1 MYRITFL
8 LQQRRKKVIFFF
20 FKRKETDPFGK
31 EGQRNEKC
39 TFCCRASIMAPF
51 SGFCSAVVLRYF
63 LRKTKTKCKIYFR
76 QFFLF
81 FFFFIEAVLHS
92 STKVLVEVFFFVQF
106 FSGRQCTIGIPLCH
120 HDDGLSVAVT
130 TTPLLVPRHPII
142 SCCRSGVPR
151 RVPLRTLHADHAT
164 ADARSQVTRLES
176 LRLGLP
182 VGAKGKDGYAGD
194 NSKDRLVYVKCT
206 DFFFYET
213 FARTCCFLFY

>member
-1 MYRITFL
+1 MTERERGRACEWRASSKKKKKKKAVSLTKESSSSVHLSSWMFRSQSAETIHSSSIRPKTNKIKIKKGAL
-8 LQQRRKKVIFFF
+8 LSTNGCTGSHFCCNNIEKKWFSFF

-92 STKVLVEVFFFVQF
+92 STKVLVEVFFFV
-106 FSGRQCTIGIPLCH
+106 
-120 HDDGLSVAVT
+120 
-130 TTPLLVPRHPII
+130 
-142 SCCRSGVPR
+142 
-151 RVPLRTLHADHAT
+151 
-164 ADARSQVTRLES
+164 
-176 LRLGLP
+176 
-182 VGAKGKDGYAGD
+182 
-194 NSKDRLVYVKCT
+194 
-206 DFFFYET
+206 
-213 FARTCCFLFY
+213 